1 MKRTFLLMIVCV
13 AGALAQG
20 RAKNVILFIAD
31 AGGIPTVNAASIYGY
46 NEAQKL
52 FVQSWENIALSD
64 TSTASNWVSDSAA
77 GITALSC
84 GVKTQNGVIG
94 MGPDTVRGKQDGKVL
109 KSVLEYAEERG
120 LSTGVL
126 TNVSIAD
133 ATPAGCYAH
142 SNDRG
147 KWGEIFLQIFAPRFG
162 NGPDVV
168 IGGGRKRIW
177 ELANAAGQNPD
188 DVAQKKDR
196 KILQRLEDVPAHEPR
211 PIVVSDERID
221 VRAATLLAI
230 ERLSK
235 SKKGYFLMVEWDTH
249 TDDPRVG
256 LDNMVN
262 LDKLIREVSGKVN
275 PKDTLLIF
283 TADHSFGLD
292 VRGGRKGDDLLKGL
306 DEWKKENAAKR
317 PRPIMLLPNLLLNG
331 SHTGEEVLFAAK
343 GPGAA
348 RVHGYVPNTSVFD
361 TMLAA
366 YGWRR

>member
-1 MKRTFLLMIVCV
+1 MFRTFAILCVC
-13 AGALAQG
+13 AASALAQG

-31 AGGIPTVNAASIYGY
+31 AGGIPTVNAASIHGY

-77 GITALSC
+77 GITAIAC
-84 GVKTQNGVIG
+84 GAKTHNGVVG
-94 MGPDTVRGKQDGKVL
+94 MGPDTVRGKQDGAVL
-109 KSVLEYAEERG
+109 KSIPEYAEERG
-120 LSTGVL
+120 LATGVV
-126 TNVSIAD
+126 TNTSIAD

-142 SNDRG
+142 ANDRG

-168 IGGGRKRIW
+168 IGGGRKRVY
-177 ELANAAGQNPD
+177 EQANALGRDPD
-188 DVAQKKDR
+188 EAAQKKDR
-196 KILQRLEDVPAHEPR
+196 KILARLDDVAAHEPR

-221 VRAATLLAI
+221 VRAAALLALD
-230 ERLSK
+230 RLSK

-262 LDKLIREVSGKVN
+262 LDKLIREVAGKVN
-275 PKDTLLIF
+275 PKNTLLIF

-292 VRGGRKGDDLLKGL
+292 VRGGKRGDDLLKGL
-306 DEWKKENAAKR
+306 DEWKEKNAATR
-317 PRPIMLLPNLLLNG
+317 PRPIMQLPNILLNG
-331 SHTGEEVLFAAK
+331 SHTAEEVLLAAK

-348 RVHGYVPNTSVFD
+348 RVRGFLPNTAVFD